1 MIHLTFTQAELD
13 GLPEYPPFDLHVD
26 IDDESLTW
34 LELMQVFARQL
45 PKFGYAIETTDLE
58 LALADCAI
66 EYRGK
71 TMNPKRKADHEE
83 WVDDY
88 VPRNAI

>member
-1 MIHLTFTQAELD
+1 MIHLTFTQAVME
-13 GLPEYPPFDLHVD
+13 GLPEYPALDLNID

-45 PKFGYAIETTDLE
+45 PKFGYIIETTDLE

-71 TMNPKRKADHEE
+71 VMNPKGQRGYEE
-83 WVDDY
+83 WVDNY